1 MENSSLLFWIFF
13 HLILIMITKHFN
25 WIDLKRTIREIK
37 VDMGL
42 KHRVA
47 ETFVWSLWRVM
58 TTFVWSVWRVMT
70 TFVWSLWRVMNHCSF
85 IQNREK
91 IFLRNLWQI
100 IKFPQLEILMHCIKI
115 ILFCSFAKIMTA
127 LLNIYIYI
135 YSLPQR
141 FWNMERIYEMSSW
154 KFFNEFGNK

>member
-1 MENSSLLFWIFF
+1 
-13 HLILIMITKHFN
+13 
-25 WIDLKRTIREIK
+25 
-37 VDMGL
+37 MGL

-47 ETFVWSLWRVM
+47 ETFVWSLWRVMTTFVLSVWRVMTTFVWSLWRVM

-135 YSLPQR
+135 QFTSEILKYGENL
-141 FWNMERIYEMSSW
+141 WNVVLNIFQW
-154 KFFNEFGNK
+154 VW